1 MHLARKVLNQVL
13 SGMEV
18 ILAGFLIIII
28 AILAFKLAAG
38 TFFGEALVPK
48 SVSWYI
54 EQVMNLAIGIEFAK
68 MLFHHTPGTI
78 IEVLL
83 FAISRHMIVEQTTP
97 LETLFGVAA
106 LAGLFAIK
114 KYLFTSFREHERIIC
129 SGQTT
134 IKKMNQRYGL
144 SIPADGSRL
153 LCDVV
158 RENLKKHD
166 LPAEVGMSFVLGD
179 ATLRIEEMH
188 EGSIR
193 KVELVKTRSLFNE

>member
-48 SVSWYI
+48 SVSRYI
-54 EQVMNLAIGIEFAK
+54 EQVMNLAIG
-68 MLFHHTPGTI
+68 
-78 IEVLL
+78 
-83 FAISRHMIVEQTTP
+83 ISRHMIVEQTTP

-134 IKKMNQRYGL
+134 IRKMNQRYGL

-179 ATLRIEEMH
+179 ATIRIEEMH

>member
-83 FAISRHMIVEQTTP
+83 
-97 LETLFGVAA
+97 
-106 LAGLFAIK
+106 
-114 KYLFTSFREHERIIC
+114 
-129 SGQTT
+129 
-134 IKKMNQRYGL
+134 
-144 SIPADGSRL
+144 
-153 LCDVV
+153 CDVV